1 MDGKGFES
9 DDSSISSS
17 SNLSDHEVSSSSST
31 SPLSTSSTSTL
42 GPLFELSA
50 TLMAELPV
58 RRGLSKHFQGK
69 SQSFTSLSEARCIE
83 DLAKKEAP
91 TCGVLAEAFCAAVNP
106 LQVRIYEKPVSQAME
121 IRNRN
126 CMKLAH
132 GLAIEI
138 KAQAFLSRGG
148 LWVFDYVLAACFT
161 SYSRCFEWCFHENL
175 SSP

>member
-91 TCGVLAEAFCAAVNP
+91 TCGK
-106 LQVRIYEKPVSQAME
+106 R
-121 IRNRN
+121 R
-126 CMKLAH
+126 
-132 GLAIEI
+132 I
-138 KAQAFLSRGG
+138 KAWKSYGGFVSSPCSR
-148 LWVFDYVLAACFT
+148 T
-161 SYSRCFEWCFHENL
+161 ITKKSSRCSSRSLLCRSKPSASKNL
-175 SSP
+175 